1 MPAYAKRLQQSSGW
15 VWCFGVGY
23 AVGGTAWAGAPK
35 CLYVPQNIHVKVPRR
50 PFSCAVLACWPR
62 LAKAMRAI
70 DSHPMQGWQS

>member
-23 AVGGTAWAGAPK
+23 AVGRTAWAGALNV
-35 CLYVPQNIHVKVPRR
+35 CMVPQNIRVKVPRR
-50 PFSCAVLACWPR
+50 PFSYAVLARWPR

-70 DSHPMQGWQS
+70 DSHPMPGWQS